1 MKIISSYSVELYTK
15 DINFKPTV
23 QIYRSALAFLIPVV
37 YENWSAVS
45 QIEGSQR
52 QMLFVE
58 HLIHT
63 TKSYTAKYDF
73 DVRFHKFPSYLRR
86 AAINEA
92 IGCVS
97 SYVSNYANWVD
108 GGKKGKEPKLQAV
121 RFAMPTFYKTVMY
134 ESNKEDGSASLKLYI
149 NNDWAWVTVK
159 LRKTD
164 LKYIQT

>member
-1 MKIISSYSVELYTK
+1 MKIISSYSVEIRTK
-15 DINFKPTV
+15 SIDFKQTI

-45 QIEGSQR
+45 QIEGNQR

-63 TKSYTAKYDF
+63 TKTYTAKYDF

-86 AAINEA
+86 AAINDT

-97 SYVSNYANWVD
+97 SYVSNYENWV
-108 GGKKGKEPKLQAV
+108 
-121 RFAMPTFYKTVMY
+121 
-134 ESNKEDGSASLKLYI
+134 
-149 NNDWAWVTVK
+149 
-159 LRKTD
+159 
-164 LKYIQT
+164 